1 MCQRFWQLQFIN
13 IKYRYQIA
21 DELILFIVNYVLL
34 KGIIIVKCWSIT
46 FMLWFTNLRHHD
58 YNMRTKKQEEENNMS
73 VAIANLETKLLDGFS
88 SLEDEEINLKDVI
101 IRNL

>member
-1 MCQRFWQLQFIN
+1 MI
-13 IKYRYQIA
+13 
-21 DELILFIVNYVLL
+21 
-34 KGIIIVKCWSIT
+34 
-46 FMLWFTNLRHHD
+46 WFTNLRHHD